1 MAKNLTEAIF
11 NSKNNLYENFP
22 EIDGIKYFDLER
34 THQHYGRID
43 LDGDA
48 VYVDD
53 STDNLK
59 PIFSGPSGG
68 DQFAIDFVSAAF
80 RDMRLN
86 VKKMGDANFIN
97 NNGYFP
103 TNLIVRKSQSF
114 GDLNFSYDA
123 YINKIYTNFVDKYL
137 SVDRRAEKIKN
148 YRDFVLSFMEY
159 LLPNLK
165 YFPVTKTGY
174 ITSIHCSPFISGLM
188 IEIASE
194 RHGLGSNS
202 RVLNYVSDDFSN
214 FVFFSKQLKK
224 FGFLMDR
231 NAPWRFV
238 FNIASGM
245 IPYRENSET
254 LTGAQLYMSR
264 FGVNYDNIFPFY
276 FRKAHLEELLNMKNL
291 LFSLYQSFYIQFPTY
306 EEARFTKSNS
316 DRCYGV
322 KYSTERKN
330 RALPGVKD
338 ITDDQHDEMILKAI
352 LKMRLLETDTP
363 HDKYEFEGFIK
374 ELVSNKRLFG
384 VEAALNYINDL
395 TKGFLVTKFNI
406 KGDYWYGK
414 SSMDFE
420 EVQRDSLDNAVDPS
434 LVDYSLTGTKNT
446 Q

>member
-22 EIDGIKYFDLER
+22 EINGIKYFDLER
-34 THQHYGRID
+34 RHQHYGRVD

-48 VYVDD
+48 VFLDD
-53 STDNLK
+53 TSNLK
-59 PIFSGPSGG
+59 QIFSGPTGG
-68 DQFAIDFVSAAF
+68 AQFAVDFVSEAF

-86 VKKMGDANFIN
+86 IKKMRDANFIN

-123 YINKIYTNFVDKYL
+123 YINKIYTNFVDNYL
-137 SVDRRAEKIKN
+137 SANRRAEKIKS
-148 YRDFVLSFMEY
+148 YKDFVFVFMQY

-165 YFPVTKTGY
+165 YFPITKTGY
-174 ITSIHCSPFISGLM
+174 ITSIHCSPFVSGLM
-188 IEIASE
+188 IEVASE

-202 RVLNYVSDDFSN
+202 RVLNYVSDDFPN
-214 FVFFSKQLKK
+214 FVFFSRELKK

-238 FNIASGM
+238 FNIASGI
-245 IPYRENSET
+245 IPYRENSENV
-254 LTGAQLYMSR
+254 LGAQIYMNR

-291 LFSLYQSFYIQFPTY
+291 LLSLYQSFYIQFPTY
-306 EEARFTKSNS
+306 EEARFSKSVS
-316 DRCYGV
+316 DRCFGL

-338 ITDDQHDEMILKAI
+338 MTEDQHDEMILKAI
-352 LKMRLLETDTP
+352 LKLRLLEAEIT
-363 HDKYEFEGFIK
+363 HDKYEFEGYIK
-374 ELVSNKRLFG
+374 ELLSNKRLFG
-384 VEAALNYINDL
+384 LEAALNYINGL
-395 TKGFLVTKFNI
+395 TKGFLVAKFNI

-414 SSMDFE
+414 SDSNFE
-420 EVQRDSLDNAVDPS
+420 ETRQESLDNAVEPS
-434 LVDYSLTGTKNT
+434 LVDYSLTGTKST